1 MTDQPLIRAA
11 GLTKRFTDGVSVLDR
26 LRGREGSSITAVDD
40 CSLSIER
47 GETVGLVGESGCG
60 KSTTG
65 QLLLGLQEPT
75 AGSVAFDGQP
85 IAAQSA
91 AERRRFRQE
100 TAIVFQEPFS
110 SLDPRMTVEEII
122 CEPLV
127 VNDIETESERHSR
140 ARDLLDRVELS
151 AAMATRYPHELSG
164 GQCQRV
170 AIARALALE
179 PSFIVLDE
187 PVSALDVSVQA
198 QILSLLDELQAEL
211 ELTYLCITHD
221 LSVVSSLCDR
231 VAVMYLGE
239 LIEVGPLER
248 VFDAPAHPYTSA
260 LLESVPRARANERDR
275 SIDHL
280 EGALPSPSD
289 PPSGCRFHTRCP
301 KLIPPAD
308 IDIDQSTYRAIF
320 RLRSQIARGESVALD
335 EFDCTGCSATVT
347 QAIEAATEALNAG
360 DRATA
365 LDRLDTTFESVCE
378 TTPPDEH
385 TTPHHVSCHLHAD
398 AHCRDHNCE

>member
-1 MTDQPLIRAA
+1 MSDHPLIGAS
-11 GLTKRFTDGVSVLDR
+11 GLTKRFTDGVSILDR
-26 LRGREGSSITAVDD
+26 LRGREGSTITAVDD
-40 CSLSIER
+40 VSLSIER

-65 QLLLGLQEPT
+65 QLLLGLQEPS
-75 AGSVAFDGQP
+75 AGTVAFDGRP
-85 IAAQSA
+85 IAAQTA

-127 VNDIETESERHSR
+127 VNEIGTERERHNR
-140 ARDLLDRVELS
+140 ARDLLERVELS
-151 AAMATRYPHELSG
+151 AVMAPRYPHELSG

-198 QILSLLDELQAEL
+198 QILSLLAELQDEL
-211 ELTYLCITHD
+211 ELTYLFITHD

-239 LIEVGPLER
+239 LVEVGPLER

-280 EGALPSPSD
+280 AGALPSPSD

-301 KLIPPAD
+301 KIIPPAD
-308 IDIDQSTYRAIF
+308 LEIDQATYRAVF
-320 RLRSQIARGESVALD
+320 RLRSQIERGESVALD
-335 EFDCTGCSATVT
+335 EFDCSDCTATVQ
-347 QAIEAATEALNAG
+347 QAIEEAIAALETG
-360 DRATA
+360 DRTKA
-365 LDRLDTTFESVCE
+365 LDRLDATFESVCE
-378 TTPPDEH
+378 TTSPDEH
-385 TTPHHVSCHLHAD
+385 TTPHRVSCHLHAD
-398 AHCRDHNCE
+398 ADCRDHNCE